1 MNESASR
8 TAESDAP
15 FLPPV
20 REGQTVAGK
29 YRVGA
34 LLGVGGMGVV
44 HAARDTS
51 LDRRVAL
58 KVLLP
63 KLVASKVAGERFLRE
78 ARAATRITS
87 EHVVKLLESDTLPDG
102 TPLLVMEYLEGKDL
116 RAMLR
121 EDGPLA
127 PRQAV
132 DYLLQALQA
141 IAEGHTHGIVHRDVK
156 PSNLFLT
163 ERADGTPLIKVLDF
177 GIAKTLESD
186 RPDDFSL
193 TNSEDLQLGSPTYM
207 PPEQFHNPRDV
218 DARAD
223 IWALG
228 VTLYELISG
237 KQPFKGKS
245 YVDLVSRVLNAPP
258 DLLETTR
265 LLPDGLERVIARCLE
280 KDRDRRFANAA
291 ELAVALAPFGS
302 DDARLSLTRVTGLS
316 RGRTATP
323 SSVSV
328 IHELAACEATL
339 PVATDPAL
347 APLQSATSSQAVTAS
362 PNFNRRAFGLGV
374 AAAAAIVGAVVLLQ
388 GHGTEAQRAGASVTR
403 VSPPVVAPPASRN
416 SGGAI
421 ALAARAG
428 EDATSSSVHDTA
440 RIASPSAASPSKP
453 AAHRTVT
460 ASPHNAEPAPASV
473 TPNTAAATKPGATEA
488 PPGEL
493 GQSLLIESLI
503 QHRH

>member
-8 TAESDAP
+8 TAESDAR

-29 YRVGA
+29 YLVGA

-44 HAARDTS
+44 HAARDIS

-63 KLVASKVAGERFLRE
+63 RLVASKVAGERFLRE

-102 TPLLVMEYLEGKDL
+102 TPLLVMEYLEGRDL
-116 RAMLR
+116 RALLR

-127 PRQAV
+127 PGQAV
-132 DYLLQALQA
+132 DHLLQALQA

-258 DLLETTR
+258 ELLETTR

-280 KDRDRRFANAA
+280 KDRDRRYANAA
-291 ELAVALAPFGS
+291 ELAMALAPFGS

-316 RGRTATP
+316 RPRSSTP
-323 SSVSV
+323 TG
-328 IHELAACEATL
+328 IIYELGACEATL

-347 APLQSATSSQAVTAS
+347 APLHSATSSHAQAVTAS
-362 PNFNRRAFGLGV
+362 PSFNRRAFGLG
-374 AAAAAIVGAVVLLQ
+374 AAAAAVIVGVVVLLQ
-388 GHGTEAQRAGASVTR
+388 EHGKDAPQPSVATISIPQR
-403 VSPPVVAPPASRN
+403 VAPLALPSE
-416 SGGAI
+416 SS
-421 ALAARAG
+421 ALAARPPDVASTLL
-428 EDATSSSVHDTA
+428 AHDTA
-440 RIASPSAASPSKP
+440 RSATASGASPAKPAPHRALAQNQRNAESAPVATRASP
-453 AAHRTVT
+453 
-460 ASPHNAEPAPASV
+460 E
-473 TPNTAAATKPGATEA
+473 TKPGAAEA
-488 PPGEL
+488 TPGEP
-493 GQSLLIESLI
+493 GQSVLIESLI

>member
-1 MNESASR
+1 MNESASSS
-8 TAESDAP
+8 AESDAR

-29 YRVGA
+29 YLVGA

-63 KLVASKVAGERFLRE
+63 RLVASKIAGERFLRE

-116 RAMLR
+116 RALLR
-121 EDGPLA
+121 ESGPLS
-127 PRQAV
+127 PDRAV

-156 PSNLFLT
+156 PSNLFLL

-177 GIAKTLESD
+177 GIAKTLEND
-186 RPDDFSL
+186 RGDDYSL

-245 YVDLVSRVLNAPP
+245 YAELVSRVLNAPP
-258 DLLETTR
+258 DMLESTR
-265 LLPDGLERVIARCLE
+265 ILPAGLEGVIARCLE
-280 KDRDRRFANAA
+280 KERGRRYANAA
-291 ELAVALAPFGS
+291 ELAMALAPFGS
-302 DDARLSLTRVTGLS
+302 DDARLSLTRVKGLS
-316 RGRTATP
+316 RTRAPTP
-323 SSVSV
+323 TGLVYDLTS
-328 IHELAACEATL
+328 EATL
-339 PVATDPAL
+339 PVAIDAAS
-347 APLQSATSSQAVTAS
+347 APQSATAAWPQ
-362 PNFNRRAFGLGV
+362 PGEKRRNFSRKAFGVGV
-374 AAAAAIVGAVVLLQ
+374 AMAALIVGAVILAQ
-388 GHGTEAQRAGASVTR
+388 GRAPAPVEPRPVTKAATRAAVPAATPVSVPSPGTNDRGALPAAQAQDAARPSAPDGAVTAKSKPHRAAPHAR
-403 VSPPVVAPPASRN
+403 NDAPPA
-416 SGGAI
+416 
-421 ALAARAG
+421 ALA
-428 EDATSSSVHDTA
+428 DNSATK
-440 RIASPSAASPSKP
+440 ASPAS
-453 AAHRTVT
+453 T
-460 ASPHNAEPAPASV
+460 
-473 TPNTAAATKPGATEA
+473 
-488 PPGEL
+488 GEL
-493 GQSLLIESLI
+493 GQSALIESLI
-503 QHRH
+503 QQRH